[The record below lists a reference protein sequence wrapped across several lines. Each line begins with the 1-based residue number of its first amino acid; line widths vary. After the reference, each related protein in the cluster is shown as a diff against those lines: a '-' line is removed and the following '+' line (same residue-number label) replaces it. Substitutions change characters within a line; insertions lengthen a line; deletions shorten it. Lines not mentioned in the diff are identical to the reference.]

1 MMQASKKVLAVS
13 VGGLLVLTFCAGQAA
28 ATMLTFDITNGVDGT
43 SMETTYV
50 GYGDYVTS
58 ASMPGDVPGT
68 TYNYDVSD
76 GTTGSINLD
85 FNAAGG
91 NIARYDTDA
100 GNGSPSVLFPGSGQ
114 HEIPVWMGL
123 MAGGETCIVR
133 KFDLIGS
140 GQVTV
145 QVIGTDWSTDTT
157 LYSDTVTL
165 TAGVPLTIYAN
176 SSYVRPMTGGAA
188 IRVFLTSAG
197 DLNVDNF
204 QFIPEPVTASLL
216 VAGVVGLVLRRHR
229 RR

>member
-1 MMQASKKVLAVS
+1 MMQASKKVLVVS
-13 VGGLLVLTFCAGQAA
+13 VAGLLVLTFCAGQAT
-28 ATMLTFDITNGVDGT
+28 ATMLTFEITNGVDGT
-43 SMETTYV
+43 SMESTYG

-58 ASMPGDVPGT
+58 ASMPGPGDT
-68 TYNYDVSD
+68 TFNYGIAY
-76 GTTGSINLD
+76 GTTGNIDMD
-85 FNAAGG
+85 FDGANGAAE
-91 NIARYDTDA
+91 YDTGA

-114 HEIPVWMGL
+114 HAINVWMGL
-123 MAGGETCIVR
+123 MTGGETCTVR

-140 GQVTV
+140 GQVT
-145 QVIGTDWSTDTT
+145 ILIEGTDWSTPTT

-165 TAGVPLTIYAN
+165 TAGTPLTINAN
-176 SSYVRPMTGGAA
+176 ASYVRPATGGAA
-188 IRVFLTSAG
+188 ILVKLTSAG